1 MREADYK
8 VLVFSTDS
16 IEDFWRRVDQ
26 RSVDGMIISG
36 SGFINSEELRMA
48 KIQVP
53 YVLIENM
60 EQSES
65 PKDVTYVYSDDY
77 KGVQMALEYL
87 YREGNRVFGVISTS
101 DTYLV
106 TERRRKAVYDFSWK
120 KGLPSVHGE
129 SPLCRFAGCI

>member
-1 MREADYK
+1 MEGSQAVLREADYK

-53 YVLIENM
+53 MY
-60 EQSES
+60 
-65 PKDVTYVYSDDY
+65 
-77 KGVQMALEYL
+77 
-87 YREGNRVFGVISTS
+87 
-101 DTYLV
+101 
-106 TERRRKAVYDFSWK
+106 
-120 KGLPSVHGE
+120 
-129 SPLCRFAGCI
+129 